1 MERKKQERKKQERKK
16 QISISKDTYFR
27 LLQLKVD
34 YKVSNWN
41 ELFDILFKKLNI
53 KKENYCLEEKLKNG
67 EAIKLH

>member
-1 MERKKQERKKQERKK
+1 MERKKQERKK

-41 ELFDILFKKLNI
+41 ELFDVLFKKLNI
-53 KKENYCLEEKLKNG
+53 NRENCLEEKIKNG